1 VTAVAGVLAD
11 VWVAIRGRTDQVGK
25 DIQRDLPAVSAKAGE
40 DSGKKFSDSFG
51 TGLKRLVTTL
61 GATFAGFELVDLVK
75 ESIEAGREAAQA
87 LRLTDA
93 VIKSTGGSAG
103 VTAEQV
109 HRYSEEL
116 SNATGVQNDV
126 IQSGANVALTFT
138 QVRNTAGAGN
148 DIFNQFLA
156 SALDVSAG
164 LHQNLQPSII
174 QIGKALND
182 PITGMTTLR
191 RIGISF
197 TADQIAQAQ
206 ALQKSGNLMGAQ
218 KVILAE
224 LNKEFGGAAAAAS
237 DPAQKAQVAWHNFKE
252 ELGTK
257 LMPVVQNLA
266 VQFTNFLPTLA
277 SIGGRLADL
286 VAGTI
291 KFVEANK
298 TMVEVLGGAVLVFG
312 ALGTIIEAVKAVH
325 AAWLVITLAE
335 DAALDANPIG
345 VIVLAIAALVAGII
359 YAYKHSALFREIVQG
374 ALNAVKVAA
383 ESVANFF
390 TKQIPE
396 AWSFLYEHTVKIF
409 QGVRNAIVEAW
420 QAIVAAVTAGYHAVV
435 DPLIAAWNAVEHA
448 TLLVWD
454 RIRDFFAKW
463 WPLLLLIFFLP
474 IGLLLA
480 AWNHFHTEIEG
491 VAKAV
496 WTTILVSIKTIWNAL
511 LDAARAVWE
520 TIRIT
525 IINPIEWLWARLVA
539 VFNFIRIGV
548 IAEWQIIVA
557 SARAIWEA
565 IRVAIIN
572 PIQAVW
578 NFLSGIAANIRNA
591 IVGAFDSAL
600 HAVLGVAD
608 QFQDVGHN
616 IIMGIIHGIEHAA
629 GWLADAVKHALSSAL
644 DGAKSFLGISSPSK
658 VFADEVGQWIPAGVA
673 QGIAG
678 YGDLSIAMPSLTGAA
693 ITAGA
698 ATVGAGGLGGGDTG
712 TDLLTQIRDLLA
724 ALNLTVGPEG
734 LALTVRTGE
743 QRLAYR
749 E

>member
-1 VTAVAGVLAD
+1 
-11 VWVAIRGRTDQVGK
+11 VWVAVRGRTDQVGK
-25 DIQRDLPAVSAKAGE
+25 DIQRDLPAASGKAGE
-40 DSGKKFSDSFG
+40 ESGKKFSDSFG

-61 GATFAGFELVDLVK
+61 GATFAGFELVGLVK
-75 ESIEAGREAAQA
+75 ESIAAGREAAQA

-93 VIKSTGGSAG
+93 VIKSTGGAAG

-116 SNATGVQNDV
+116 SNATGVQNDI
-126 IQSGANVALTFT
+126 IQSGANVALTF
-138 QVRNTAGAGN
+138 VEIRNKAGAGN

-197 TADQIAQAQ
+197 TQEQIDQAK
-206 ALQKSGNLMGAQ
+206 ALQKSGDLMGAQ
-218 KVILAE
+218 KLILAE

-237 DPAQKAQVAWHNFKE
+237 DPAKKAQNAWHNFKE

-257 LMPVVQNLA
+257 LLPVVQNLA
-266 VQFTNFLPTLA
+266 VQFTAFLPTLA
-277 SIGGRLADL
+277 AIAGRLTDL
-286 VAGTI
+286 VGDTI

-298 TMVEVLGGAVLVFG
+298 AMVEVLGAAVLIIG
-312 ALGTIIEAVKAVH
+312 TLGNVISAVKAIH
-325 AAWLVITLAE
+325 EAWLVITLAE
-335 DAALDANPIG
+335 DAALDAN
-345 VIVLAIAALVAGII
+345 IVGIIILAIAALVAGII

-374 ALNAVKVAA
+374 AFNAVKVAA

-409 QGVRNAIVEAW
+409 QGVRNAIVEAF
-420 QAIVAAVTAGYHAVV
+420 QAVVSAVTIGYHAVV
-435 DPLIAAWNAVEHA
+435 DPLIAAWNAVEHV

-463 WPLLLLIFFLP
+463 WPLLFVIFFPYLA
-474 IGLLLA
+474 LLLA
-480 AWNHFHTEIEG
+480 IWNHFHEQIIGVAEG
-491 VAKAV
+491 V
-496 WTTILVSIKTIWNAL
+496 WNTILVSIKTIWNAL
-511 LDAARAVWE
+511 LDTARAVWE
-520 TIRIT
+520 AIRVT
-525 IINPIEWLWARLVA
+525 IINPIEWLWARLVT
-539 VFNFIRIGV
+539 VFNFIRVGV
-548 IAEWQIIVA
+548 VAEWQIIM
-557 SARAIWEA
+557 STARVIWEA

-572 PIQAVW
+572 PILAVW
-578 NFLSGIAANIRNA
+578 NFLSGIAASIRGA

-600 HAVLGVAD
+600 HAVLSIGD
-608 QFQDVGHN
+608 QFQDVGHG
-616 IIMGIIHGIEHAA
+616 IVMGIIHGIEHAA

-658 VFADEVGQWIPAGVA
+658 VFADQVGQWIPAGVA

-678 YGDLSIAMPSLTGAA
+678 YGDISIPMPSLAGAA
-693 ITAGA
+693 ITAGISPA
-698 ATVGAGGLGGGDTG
+698 GGSGAGGGDAG
-712 TDLLTQIRDLLA
+712 TELLTQIRDLLA
-724 ALNLTVGPEG
+724 ALRLTVGPEG

-743 QRLAYR
+743 KRLAYQG
-749 E
+749 

>member
-1 VTAVAGVLAD
+1 MSGTLAD
-11 VWVAIRGRTDQVGK
+11 VWVAVRGRTDQVGK
-25 DIQRDLPAVSAKAGE
+25 DIQRDLPAISTKAGE
-40 DSGKKFSDSFG
+40 ESGRKFSDSFG

-61 GATFAGFELVDLVK
+61 GATFAGFELVGLVK
-75 ESIEAGREAAQA
+75 ESIAAGREAAQA

-93 VIKSTGGSAG
+93 VIKSTGGAAG
-103 VTAEQV
+103 VTAEEV
-109 HRYSEEL
+109 HRYAEEL
-116 SNATGVQNDV
+116 SNATGVQNDI
-126 IQSGANVALTFT
+126 IQSGANVALTF
-138 QVRNTAGAGN
+138 VEIRNKAGAGN

-197 TADQIAQAQ
+197 TQDQIDQAK

-218 KVILAE
+218 KLILAE

-237 DPAQKAQVAWHNFKE
+237 DPAKKAQNAWHNFKE

-257 LMPVVQNLA
+257 LLPVVQNLA
-266 VQFTNFLPTLA
+266 VQFTSFLPTLA
-277 SIGGRLADL
+277 AIAGRLVDL

-298 TMVEVLGGAVLVFG
+298 TMVEVLGAAVLII
-312 ALGTIIEAVKAVH
+312 GTLSTVMSAVKAIH
-325 AAWLVITLAE
+325 EAWLVITLAE
-335 DAALDANPIG
+335 DAALDANVIG
-345 VIVLAIAALVAGII
+345 IIILAIAALVAGII

-374 ALNAVKVAA
+374 AFNAVKVAA

-420 QAIVAAVTAGYHAVV
+420 QAVVSAVTVGYHAVV

-448 TLLVWD
+448 TLFVWE
-454 RIRDFFAKW
+454 RIRGFFAKW
-463 WPLLLLIFFLP
+463 WPLLFVIFFP
-474 IGLLLA
+474 WLA
-480 AWNHFHTEIEG
+480 LILAIWNHFHTEIEG
-491 VAKAV
+491 VAKGV
-496 WTTILVSIKTIWNAL
+496 WNTILVSIKTIWNAL
-511 LDAARAVWE
+511 LDSARAVWE
-520 TIRIT
+520 AIRVT
-525 IINPIEWLWARLVA
+525 IINPVEWLWARLVA
-539 VFNFIRIGV
+539 VFNFIKIGV
-548 IAEWQIIVA
+548 VAEWQIIM
-557 SARAIWEA
+557 STARVIWEG

-572 PIQAVW
+572 PILAVW
-578 NFLSGIAANIRNA
+578 NFLSGIAASIRGA

-600 HAVLGVAD
+600 HAVLSIGD
-608 QFQDVGHN
+608 RFNDVGHG
-616 IIMGIIHGIEHAA
+616 IVMGIIRGIEHAA

-644 DGAKSFLGISSPSK
+644 DGAKRFLGISSPST
-658 VFADEVGQWIPAGVA
+658 VFADQVGQWIPAGVA

-678 YGDLSIAMPSLTGAA
+678 YGDISIPMPSLAGAS
-693 ITAGA
+693 ITAGSA
-698 ATVGAGGLGGGDTG
+698 PAGGSTAGGGDAG
-712 TDLLTQIRDLLA
+712 TELLTQIRDLLA
-724 ALNLTVGPEG
+724 ALRLTVGPEG
-734 LALTVRTGE
+734 LALSVRTGE